1 MSQGTDEIRQIQGV
15 MTLLLLASPQGKLR
29 EVFNA
34 ALSAS
39 ASQVE
44 ANVTALSDASAD
56 GIKAW
61 LESLLAQGGLTA
73 EEQALVDWQN
83 DSDNITEAL
92 EELKAIQDKG
102 NFKLTLQTK

>member
-1 MSQGTDEIRQIQGV
+1 MSQGTDEIRQIQGI
-15 MTLLLLASPQGKLR
+15 MTLLLLASPQGKLH

-44 ANVTALSDASAD
+44 TNVTALSDASAD
-56 GIKAW
+56 GIKGW
-61 LESLLAQGGLTA
+61 LESILAQGGLTA
-73 EEQALVDWQN
+73 EEQTLVDWQN
-83 DSDNITEAL
+83 NSENMNAAL
-92 EELKAIQDKG
+92 DELKAIQDKG